1 MLAVA
6 EGIKTMDNF
15 VLKTACIQMTSGPE
29 MWENLKQAEG
39 FIRSAAGQGARFV
52 ATPENTD
59 VMRRKTADKLA
70 QASTAETHPA
80 IPFFAKLAEELGI
93 WLLVG
98 SLGVKVSETQLANRS
113 HLFAPDGRLAAT
125 YDKIHMFDV
134 QLSREEFYN
143 ESKDNRAGD
152 RAVVADMGNVMLGMS
167 ICYDVRF
174 AYLYRDLAQGGAQIL
189 SVPAAF
195 TVPTGQAHWEVLL
208 RARAIET
215 GAFVVAPAQTGE
227 HEGGRKTYGHA
238 MIIGPWG
245 EILAQAGQEAGFI
258 MADLDMMAVQKA
270 RDSIPALKHDR
281 EYQKP

>member
-1 MLAVA
+1 M
-6 EGIKTMDNF
+6 INNF
-15 VLKTACIQMTSGPE
+15 TLKTACIQMTSGPE
-29 MWENLKQAEG
+29 ISENLKQAEG
-39 FIRSAAGQGARFV
+39 LIRSAVAQGARFV

-59 VMRRKTADKLA
+59 VMRRKAADRLA
-70 QASTAETHPA
+70 QAGSAETHPV
-80 IPFFAKLAEELGI
+80 IPFFARLAEELGI
-93 WLLVG
+93 WLLIG

-113 HLFAPDGRLAAT
+113 HLFSPDGRLAAT

-143 ESKDNRAGD
+143 ESKDNRAGTC
-152 RAVVADMGNVMLGMS
+152 AVVAEMEGVRLGLS

-174 AYLYRDLAQGGAQIL
+174 AYLYRELAKAGAQIL

-215 GAFVVAPAQTGE
+215 GSFVVAPAQTGE
-227 HEGGRKTYGHA
+227 HDGGRKTYGHA

-245 EILAQAGQEAGFI
+245 EILAEAGQETGFI
-258 MADLDMMAVQKA
+258 IADLDMMAVQKA
-270 RDSIPALKHDR
+270 RMAIPALKHDR
-281 EYQKP
+281 EYKKP